1 MGAFVG
7 CFAFFAVLVLVTAV
21 YETFFVKN
29 TK

>member
-7 CFAFFAVLVLVTAV
+7 CFVFFTVLVLVTAV